1 MKELIIKHQRE
12 MKLKRKQLDK
22 FRGFLAQRQELSQ
35 TIGLISLEEQ
45 RYINLLGQLD
55 NEFNEFK
62 KELEKEYGSLD
73 FDLDTGKV
81 KPSKEQ

>member
-1 MKELIIKHQRE
+1 

-22 FRGFLAQRQELSQ
+22 YRGFIAQRQELSQ
-35 TIGLISLEEQ
+35 TVGLIAMEQQ
-45 RYINLLGQLD
+45 RYINLLGQLE

-62 KELEKEYGSLD
+62 KQLEEEYGSLE

-81 KPSKEQ
+81 KQSKEK

>member
-1 MKELIIKHQRE
+1 
-12 MKLKRKQLDK
+12 MKLKRKELDK

-35 TIGLISLEEQ
+35 TIGLIALEEQ

-55 NEFNEFK
+55 NEFNDFK
-62 KELEKEYGSLD
+62 KELQKFYGSLD

-81 KPSKEQ
+81 KQLKD

>member
-1 MKELIIKHQRE
+1 

-35 TIGLISLEEQ
+35 TVGLIALEQQ
-45 RYINLLGQLD
+45 RYINLLGQLE

-62 KELEKEYGSLD
+62 KQLEKEYGSLE

-81 KPSKEQ
+81 KQSKKE

>member
-1 MKELIIKHQRE
+1 

-22 FRGFLAQRQELSQ
+22 YRGFLAQRQELSQ
-35 TIGLISLEEQ
+35 TIGLIALEQQ

-62 KELEKEYGSLD
+62 RELEKEYGSLE
-73 FDLDTGKV
+73 FDLDTGKI
-81 KPSKEQ
+81 KSAKKE

>member
-1 MKELIIKHQRE
+1 

-22 FRGFLAQRQELSQ
+22 YRGFIAQRQELSQ
-35 TIGLISLEEQ
+35 TVGLIAMEQQ
-45 RYINLLGQLD
+45 RYINLLGQLE

-62 KELEKEYGSLD
+62 KQLEEEYGSLE

-81 KPSKEQ
+81 KQTKEK

>member
-1 MKELIIKHQRE
+1 

-35 TIGLISLEEQ
+35 TIGLIALEEH

-73 FDLDTGKV
+73 FDLDTGKIKSV
-81 KPSKEQ
+81 KKE

>member
-1 MKELIIKHQRE
+1 

-22 FRGFLAQRQELSQ
+22 YRGFIAQRQELSQ
-35 TIGLISLEEQ
+35 TVGLIALEEQ
-45 RYINLLGQLD
+45 RYINLLGQLE

-62 KELEKEYGSLD
+62 KQLEEEYGSLE

-81 KPSKEQ
+81 KQTKEK

>member
-1 MKELIIKHQRE
+1 

-22 FRGFLAQRQELSQ
+22 YRGFIAQRQELSQ
-35 TIGLISLEEQ
+35 TVGLIAMEQQ
-45 RYINLLGQLD
+45 RYINLLGQLE

-62 KELEKEYGSLD
+62 KQLEKEYGSLE

-81 KPSKEQ
+81 KQTKEK